1 MAAPTP
7 PAKTLLPET
16 EGQISLNSRE
26 ISQLTAVYGWRRLP
40 SAGWDSPS
48 GQRHSSRMLRWAAGA
63 FAETVHGDKMRPSE
77 IKPTLVRAY
86 GELSRNS
93 ESITDRELPATLVDI
108 DRADRGGPGH
118 GPVRGSDLVA
128 SLRQTIE
135 LCDAVDA
142 GSAQLLL
149 GFSGCG
155 KTTILKQLR
164 EQLRATDVVLAA
176 DVAEYVQQE
185 PKPDLEWLLTVI
197 AVALLSAAQAELGD
211 KGLSIQASFINEIK
225 QLLDSPV
232 EIEQL
237 NLEYLK
243 VNLKGGAPLASRL
256 RQTLINQREGV
267 VASFARLLEHFRVN
281 SGVPRPIL
289 VLDGFE
295 KITTAVDESAA
306 AYRALTSLFDLHHKV
321 LKTPGLHVVYVLP
334 PQALRIA
341 PSLREHY
348 DNVQLIPCVR
358 VSGPP
363 PERKVDL
370 GGQAIL
376 REVLAK
382 RIDVNALFAPDAV
395 NVLIAASGGH
405 LRLLFR
411 LAAEA
416 VKAAVFAFDRE
427 GPSAV
432 PISRAAVEAAIAEH
446 GVLRRDAARP
456 FAETL
461 AAIARDGDLL
471 GSDTSAVDRV
481 TTALALDQV
490 LPYRN
495 GDVWYDVHPM
505 LQAAV
510 AKWSKQ

>member
-1 MAAPTP
+1 M
-7 PAKTLLPET
+7 
-16 EGQISLNSRE
+16 
-26 ISQLTAVYGWRRLP
+26 
-40 SAGWDSPS
+40 SPS
-48 GQRHSSRMLRWAAGA
+48 DIKSMLV
-63 FAETVHGDKMRPSE
+63 T
-77 IKPTLVRAY
+77 AY
-86 GELSRNS
+86 GELGRNT
-93 ESITDRELPATLVDI
+93 ESITDPELPTTLVDI
-108 DRADRGGPGH
+108 DRTDLEGPAH
-118 GPVRGSDLVA
+118 GAVRGSDLVA

-135 LCDAVDA
+135 LCDAVNV

-155 KTTILKQLR
+155 KTTVLKQLR
-164 EQLRATDVVLAA
+164 EQMRSKEVVLAA
-176 DVAEYVQQE
+176 DVADYVQQE

-197 AVALLSAAQAELGD
+197 AVALLTSAQSELGD
-211 KGLSIQASFINEIK
+211 RSLLIQASFLKEIG
-225 QLLDSPV
+225 QLLSSPA
-232 EIEQL
+232 EIDQV
-237 NLEYLK
+237 NLAYLRI
-243 VNLKGGAPLASRL
+243 NLKGGAPLASRL
-256 RQTLINQREGV
+256 RQTLTNQREGV
-267 VASFARLLEHFRVN
+267 VVSFARLLERFRVE

-289 VLDGFE
+289 ILDGFE

-321 LKTPGLHVVYVLP
+321 LRPSGLHVVYVLP

-341 PSLREHY
+341 PQLREHY

-363 PERKVDL
+363 PERQIDL
-370 GGQAIL
+370 GGHAIL

-382 RIDVNALFAPDAV
+382 RLDVDALFAPEAV
-395 NVLIAASGGH
+395 DVLITASGGH

-416 VKAAVFAFDRE
+416 VKAAVFALDRE
-427 GPSAV
+427 GPTAV
-432 PISRAAVEAAIAEH
+432 PIGRDAVGSAIAEH

-461 AAIARDGDLL
+461 VAIARFGDLR
-471 GSDTSAVDRV
+471 GSDTAAVDRM

-510 AKWSKQ
+510 AKWSEL